1 MMTMNKYIF
10 LMVLGLTLSFGAAH
24 AQDWVNYRA
33 NNCLCKIKFPAKP
46 EIEQEQKEGFKSNRA
61 IAEYNGAVFLF
72 EFNILP
78 TPMQKDDAMI
88 FAEAAVGG
96 FSGTLGATITK
107 QKTWKVDG
115 WEGLRTEMEIPGE
128 GATVYYYTV
137 LVRSI
142 NYQIAAIGSDKE
154 SMKIAKK
161 FIKSFKRL

>member
-1 MMTMNKYIF
+1 MKKYIL
-10 LMVLGLTLSFGAAH
+10 LMLLGVSLSFGAAH

-46 EIEQEQKEGFKSNRA
+46 EIETEQKEGFKSNRA
-61 IAEYNGAVFLF
+61 IADYNGAVFLF

-78 TPMQKDDAMI
+78 TPMQKEDAMI

-96 FSGTLGATITK
+96 FSGTLGATIVK
-107 QKTWKVDG
+107 QKKWKVDG
-115 WEGLRTEMEIPGE
+115 WEGLRTEMEIRGDGE
-128 GATVYYYTV
+128 TATVYYYTV